1 VNEAIND
8 VKAIAMSGTLAMYYR
23 LAINTWP
30 TLVLVILKYL
40 LTEKTIFFFDCHSFL
55 FSSNKKLL
63 KKCVYLLKTIMNIFI
78 MIIIIFLLQ
87 HKEEI
92 NYSFKRKQ
100 SKIKSFHL
108 KSINIIVVK
117 A

>member
-40 LTEKTIFFFDCHSFL
+40 LTEENYFL
-55 FSSNKKLL
+55 F
-63 KKCVYLLKTIMNIFI
+63 
-78 MIIIIFLLQ
+78 
-87 HKEEI
+87 
-92 NYSFKRKQ
+92 
-100 SKIKSFHL
+100 
-108 KSINIIVVK
+108 
-117 A
+117 